1 MRTPEKEFSNLTLE
15 ILPAEVE
22 NYMQQVMDKM
32 KKTPVIDNQTG
43 DYNLKYNM
51 QNITE
56 DFFIPVREEFSTSV
70 DTLNGLSYDAVDDIE
85 YLRNRL
91 LASLR
96 VLKPFLD
103 MKKMLKD
110 NTCRRYEF
118 ARTIERLQR
127 IITSELHKIAIVHL
141 YTKIIVT
148 KS

>member
-1 MRTPEKEFSNLTLE
+1 
-15 ILPAEVE
+15 
-22 NYMQQVMDKM
+22 M

-56 DFFIPVREEFSTSV
+56 DFFIPVRGGDSGTSV

-96 VLKPFLD
+96 VPKAFLGYEEGVEG
-103 MKKMLKD
+103 KATLGQKM
-110 NTCRRYEF
+110 
-118 ARTIERLQR
+118 
-127 IITSELHKIAIVHL
+127 
-141 YTKIIVT
+141 
-148 KS
+148 